1 MKGILTILLTFL
13 ALCMAG
19 CESSSSSKKSL
30 PSRETDGG
38 DLPWARPASW
48 EGGLPG
54 MGGLN
59 TNPSSTRY

>member
-1 MKGILTILLTFL
+1 MKVFLSILLTVL

-19 CESSSSSKKSL
+19 CESSSSRKTL